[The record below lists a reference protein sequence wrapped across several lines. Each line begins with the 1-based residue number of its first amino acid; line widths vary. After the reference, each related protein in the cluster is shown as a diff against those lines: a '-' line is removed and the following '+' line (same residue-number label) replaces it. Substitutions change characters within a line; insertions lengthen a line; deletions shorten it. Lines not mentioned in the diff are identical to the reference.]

1 MILLWFGIHQFINKD
16 LQVVRSPSIILWV
29 FSFILYFVAIVL
41 YRAEAL
47 TFVFKLHEILIVTLF
62 GFIVTWVYSH
72 LRKSIDTMVYTSII
86 VVLSIILVFLT
97 ISNYDNDVVSMMYI
111 VRLILTA
118 LLVGVGA
125 DVVWRQYKSKQ
136 MENFPLLYLFAFG
149 YWITIAYWF

>member
-29 FSFILYFVAIVL
+29 FSFILYFAAIVL

-62 GFIVTWVYSH
+62 GFIVAWVYSH